1 MISVYDNFLPPMI
14 LDAIF
19 KELKTHKFYDDKTHP
34 SMVIDKSKPIKPTH
48 ERAKWPG
55 TRTKEIL
62 DIAPV
67 IDKLILH
74 LLENLGHPFA
84 EKEFSYCNYAHLRLK
99 KDNAKD
105 FIHQDT
111 GVDFAYLLYLSKS
124 NKNSGTKMYDSCDA
138 DKNDEKHF
146 VEFVQNRF
154 VLFSSDIPHMS
165 YGNHGTNIDNGRLT
179 INGFCTYL

>member
-1 MISVYDNFLPPMI
+1 MISVYDNFLPPKI

-34 SMVIDKSKPIKPTH
+34 SMVIDKSEPIKPK
-48 ERAKWPG
+48 RRRSKWPG

-62 DIAPV
+62 IIAPV

-74 LLENLGHPFA
+74 LFESLGHPFT
-84 EKEFSYCNYAHLRLK
+84 EKKFTYQNFAHLRLK

-111 GVDFAYLLYLSKS
+111 YSDFSYLLYLSKS
-124 NKNSGTKMYDSCDA
+124 NKDSGTKRYDSCDA
-138 DKNDEKHF
+138 DKNEEKHF

-154 VLFSSDIPHMS
+154 VLFSANIPHMS

-179 INGFCTYL
+179 INGFCKYL